1 MILHRLLKDYNYNYS
16 DRIISERKEE
26 LPVECEHC
34 SIREQEAQNCERDV
48 DKMKKAEYMMDHI
61 GEVYDGIISGVQEF
75 GFFVELE
82 NTIEGLVKAES
93 IKGDYYV
100 FDNDLMALIGKKSKK
115 KYSFGDKV
123 KVKVIRADK
132 DRSEIDFE
140 IYDDKITK

>member
-1 MILHRLLKDYNYNYS
+1 
-16 DRIISERKEE
+16 
-26 LPVECEHC
+26 
-34 SIREQEAQNCERDV
+34 
-48 DKMKKAEYMMDHI
+48 MKKAEYMMDHI

-123 KVKVIRADK
+123 KVKVTRADK

>member
-26 LPVECEHC
+26 LPIECEHC

-93 IKGDYYV
+93 IK
-100 FDNDLMALIGKKSKK
+100 ALIGKKSKK